1 MGKSKLT
8 KADIVDLVFDDN
20 EVQEYGVSRKEA
32 NIVISRFID
41 KLRESIEKLED
52 EDRIELRGFGTF
64 GIKTRKARIARN
76 PKTGDPVNVP
86 ERRIP
91 YFKAGRD
98 LKLAVL
104 KTSKDFE
111 NQ

>member
-8 KADIVDLVFDDN
+8 KADIVDLVFEDT

-41 KLRESIEKLED
+41 KLRESIENLED
-52 EDRIELRGFGTF
+52 NDRIELRGFGTF
-64 GIKTRKARIARN
+64 GIKTRKARVARN
-76 PKTGDPVNVP
+76 PKTGEPVNVP
-86 ERRIP
+86 QRRIP

-104 KTSKDFE
+104 NSSKDLDKE
-111 NQ
+111 